1 MNKKDVKKGL
11 VPYLFMI
18 LIMLGIF
25 YVFNVMNQD
34 VHNLT
39 YNEFVEKLNGGE
51 IKNLYI
57 TPRSNAQTYEV
68 TGSLNGYKKNESFF
82 SRLPMSEQVM
92 KKIVEAS
99 EVQKFELE
107 SKNFSNSKPFSSNK
121 SNISCIKSSFFL

>member
-39 YNEFVEKLNGGE
+39 YNEFVEKLIE
-51 IKNLYI
+51 EDL
-57 TPRSNAQTYEV
+57 
-68 TGSLNGYKKNESFF
+68 
-82 SRLPMSEQVM
+82 
-92 KKIVEAS
+92 
-99 EVQKFELE
+99 KF
-107 SKNFSNSKPFSSNK
+107 
-121 SNISCIKSSFFL
+121 